1 MKKEE
6 FTKKLQGII
15 DMGDDFQVLVYF
27 AMNTSDGP
35 CLKKADI
42 KRDVLLNMREGYL
55 DSIQEEINLFA
66 RDNERAL
73 LDLSSRDE
81 RMNVVYRYD
90 LPDEEPS
97 FFTLM
102 REAYVSHSVDYFSGS
117 KIFNFEKD
125 TLSNIDYFI
134 IEAGSAYNKIVIYRN
149 NYNINLLRQSR
160 GRFYITKSG
169 TQFDQVKDSIL
180 RMDSQID
187 ALLFDDDFFITNLSY
202 LENNKE
208 FSSII
213 VKRASEALTRIG
225 ELNIVDS
232 IEGMQERLSEISF
245 ARRLMRAVDS
255 SPVTEIPIAD
265 VLNFVSNH
273 DTLKDVLKI
282 ENGKILLPSKRSQD
296 SFIRLLNDDFLYSK
310 LSKLNY
316 ESKAKNLVR

>member
-97 FFTLM
+97 FF
-102 REAYVSHSVDYFSGS
+102 H
-117 KIFNFEKD
+117 
-125 TLSNIDYFI
+125 
-134 IEAGSAYNKIVIYRN
+134 
-149 NYNINLLRQSR
+149 
-160 GRFYITKSG
+160 
-169 TQFDQVKDSIL
+169 
-180 RMDSQID
+180 
-187 ALLFDDDFFITNLSY
+187 
-202 LENNKE
+202 
-208 FSSII
+208 
-213 VKRASEALTRIG
+213 
-225 ELNIVDS
+225 
-232 IEGMQERLSEISF
+232 
-245 ARRLMRAVDS
+245 
-255 SPVTEIPIAD
+255 
-265 VLNFVSNH
+265 
-273 DTLKDVLKI
+273 
-282 ENGKILLPSKRSQD
+282 
-296 SFIRLLNDDFLYSK
+296 
-310 LSKLNY
+310 
-316 ESKAKNLVR
+316 